1 MTSEDPNHAL
11 DKRML
16 DHAAKA
22 AWRGQGSV
30 EPNPMVGCVIGT
42 PAGQVLAVGHH
53 REFGGAHA
61 EVDALQ
67 RCKALGHETAGA
79 TAWVTLEPCSHQG
92 KTPPCAKALIEAKVA
107 QVVIAL
113 QEPGDV
119 AKGGASM
126 LREAGIEV
134 RFTDASRKATLLNQP
149 YVKRMAT
156 GLPWITAKWAQT
168 IDARIATR
176 TGESQWISNERSR
189 AEVHRLRG
197 RVDVIMTGV
206 GTVRTDDPSL
216 TARGQ
221 SKLRRTPKRVVIDPT
236 LRTPLRSKLV
246 QTAAEVPTMIAC
258 EPVGSESRKERA
270 SALEAAGVTLLETPL
285 AGARLDLQR
294 LMRTLA
300 QDHDAANVM
309 VESGPGLMG
318 SLHRE
323 RLIDEYWVFAAPLLL
338 GDSEGMPALHAGP
351 APKLADA
358 QRLQLIRIRRF
369 GDDALMIYR
378 KPAPVSSEG
387 VSASS

>member
-1 MTSEDPNHAL
+1 MSKPTPQESL
-11 DKRML
+11 DRRML

-30 EPNPMVGCVIGT
+30 EPNPMVGCVIGS
-42 PAGQVLAVGHH
+42 ASGEVHALGHH

-61 EVDALQ
+61 EADALE
-67 RCKALGHETAGA
+67 RCRALGIETKGA
-79 TAWVTLEPCSHQG
+79 HVWVTLEPCSHVG
-92 KTPPCAKALIEAKVA
+92 KTPPCAKALIEAQVA
-107 QVVIAL
+107 QVIIA
-113 QEPGDV
+113 QREPGEV
-119 AKGGASM
+119 AKGGAAM
-126 LREAGIEV
+126 LREAGIGV
-134 RFTDASRKATLLNQP
+134 RFTEASEKANLLNQP
-149 YVKRMAT
+149 YAKRMAT

-221 SKLRRTPKRVVIDPT
+221 SRLRRTPRRVVIDPT
-236 LRTPLRSKLV
+236 LRTPPGAKLV
-246 QTAAEVPTMIAC
+246 RTAREVPTLLAC
-258 EPVGSESRKERA
+258 EPINSDGVRSRAKT
-270 SALEAAGVTLLETPL
+270 LEAAGVSIIQTPL
-285 AGARLDLQR
+285 AGARLDLQA
-294 LMRTLA
+294 LMRTLV
-300 QDHDAANVM
+300 DDFGAASVM

-323 RLIDEYWVFAAPLLL
+323 KLIDEYWVFTAPTLL
-338 GDSEGMPALHAGP
+338 GDPEAMPAVHAGP

-358 QRLQLIRIRRF
+358 QRLRLIRIRRF
-369 GDDALMIYR
+369 GDDALLIYR
-378 KPAPVSSEG
+378 RPP
-387 VSASS
+387 ASSDGA